1 MSDDRYTWADWLW
14 ELIDTGLYAAHLAL
28 VVLLTASAIACP
40 ALLWLIL
47 VEVRDVRKHV
57 EKDVTVIEPHCRR
70 CDPDG
75 PGPVLP
81 RVLPRVRRIGE
92 EAE

>member
-1 MSDDRYTWADWLW
+1 MTWMDWLW

-40 ALLWLIL
+40 LLLWLLLSEAREIRAAIPPAC
-47 VEVRDVRKHV
+47 ECRHHVRED
-57 EKDVTVIEPHCRR
+57 
-70 CDPDG
+70 DG

-92 EAE
+92 ASE

>member
-1 MSDDRYTWADWLW
+1 MTWLDWLW
-14 ELIDTGLYAAHLAL
+14 ELIDTGLYIAHIAL

-47 VEVRDVRKHV
+47 VEAREIRTAIPPACECRHHFRD
-57 EKDVTVIEPHCRR
+57 D
-70 CDPDG
+70 DG

-81 RVLPRVRRIGE
+81 RVLPRLRRIGE
-92 EAE
+92 ETE

>member
-1 MSDDRYTWADWLW
+1 MKWTDWLW
-14 ELIDTGLYAAHLAL
+14 ELIDTGLYLAHLAL

-40 ALLWLIL
+40 ALLWLLLAEAREIRAAIPPAC
-47 VEVRDVRKHV
+47 ECRHHVRED
-57 EKDVTVIEPHCRR
+57 
-70 CDPDG
+70 DG

-92 EAE
+92 GVE